1 MSKKRKKTL
10 NEKLRHSQEENQKLE
25 IGGSKLKQGDDYRG
39 KIVQD
44 GQRFQEKIIEK
55 QSKRVIQETEKG
67 GERRGKRH
75 KDETAEPE
83 IFSTQEARRS
93 SSEIRYKNQSAETDS
108 KVNTAESV
116 FLLKNQPKEKVTKSG
131 RQKLSLTDQKEKQK
145 KQTKVYKETHKRR
158 NYSNQNYTRTKPEDI
173 KQRKVKETAS
183 KSRKKQTLENIKK
196 STGQDQIKAGLMVGA
211 ERSQEALRAYLS
223 SGSEDN
229 VGVEGAEKLASANSK
244 LIHQQKTSWQKRKNK
259 ETYQLKHT
267 ESKLQEKK
275 SKLEFCD
282 EVDKLKSSSD
292 YQKSSHY
299 KKFQKRRQMK
309 QTIQQKNKTRLRD
322 RIAKSFKEVA
332 TSAKN
337 FIVRRFRGILIALG
351 AVVILGTFLINFGGS
366 GVSVLMNTANS
377 TLTTTYLSSE
387 QVLNDINNYFSAL
400 EDELRDELGSIEETH
415 PGYDEYIVNQGEYV
429 GHNIHELLSYITSRY
444 GEVKNVSDVS
454 PILDQLFDDMYE
466 VEYQPLVEIRYR
478 TVTETYIDEDGNEQ
492 TETYEEAYEY
502 KKLIVTLHKREMDSI
517 IREVFANYPD
527 NLAHYEALFQAQGNM
542 RLAFANSDLIDWNG
556 GVGGGQEYEASGSTQ
571 KRIVDAA
578 YITPSPGAGWCA
590 MWVSQVYQNAGL
602 GYLGGNADDMYRN
615 FTYTNDRTKL
625 QVGMLVAVESSSSGG
640 ALGLRYGHVGIY
652 IGDGMVM
659 DNIGTVRVT
668 TLDNWIA
675 IFCKHSPVG
684 YGFPPNVQR

>member
-25 IGGSKLKQGDDYRG
+25 IEGSKLKQGDDYRG

-108 KVNTAESV
+108 KVNTAESI

-223 SGSEDN
+223 SGSEGN
-229 VGVEGAEKLASANSK
+229 VGVEGAEKLASANYK

>member
-25 IGGSKLKQGDDYRG
+25 IEGSKLKQGDDYRG

>member
-25 IGGSKLKQGDDYRG
+25 IEGSKLKQGDDYRG

-244 LIHQQKTSWQKRKNK
+244 LIHQQKTAWQKRKNK

-454 PILDQLFDDMYE
+454 PILDQLYDDMYE

>member
-25 IGGSKLKQGDDYRG
+25 IEGSKLKQGDDYRG

-223 SGSEDN
+223 SGSEGN
-229 VGVEGAEKLASANSK
+229 VGVEGAEKLASANYK